1 MKLHINS
8 QMYTQITPDFVS
20 LISTETDQVILHIPS
35 YTMRRLNELMLVQ
48 QEQYNNRQKALQS
61 ILQVNSIKDM
71 E

>member
-8 QMYTQITPDFVS
+8 QMYAQITPDFVS

-35 YTMRRLNELMLVQ
+35 YTMKRLNE
-48 QEQYNNRQKALQS
+48 LQS
-61 ILQVNSIKDM
+61 ILQVNSTKDM